1 MPHPL
6 LFLDNSIAQNEAV
19 FIVGMVFRFEIF
31 RRLWYTDLSMMKRE
45 SIIMDNVYELANAEI
60 HEYCALNV
68 ETGEKS
74 FSKEKSNPC
83 VTGLYFKN
91 GTTFL
96 GLYRSPSGPKIYY
109 DGKEYP
115 VCKDLSISL
124 AKVGKHR
131 RFCIREY
138 GIAIEYEESPYIGMD
153 VWSEEIDV
161 DLFSMITQK
170 YQSDDFYMQY
180 TINADNSASG

>member
-1 MPHPL
+1 
-6 LFLDNSIAQNEAV
+6 
-19 FIVGMVFRFEIF
+19 
-31 RRLWYTDLSMMKRE
+31 
-45 SIIMDNVYELANAEI
+45 MDNVYELANVEI

-68 ETGEKS
+68 ESGEKS
-74 FSKEKSNPC
+74 FSKKKSNPC
-83 VTGLYFKN
+83 FTGLYFKN

-96 GLYRSPSGPKIYY
+96 GLYRSSSGPKIYY

-124 AKVGKHR
+124 TKVGKHR
-131 RFCIREY
+131 KFCIQEY
-138 GIAIEYEESPYIGMD
+138 GISIEYEESPYIGMD

-170 YQSDDFYMQY
+170 YQSDDFYKQY
-180 TINADNSASG
+180 TINADNSA